1 MTNQSDLMH
10 YGIPRRSGRYPWG
23 SGKNPY
29 QGDDIK
35 KSKASQDSKDSK
47 EASGGSSN
55 SKSTS
60 STKSSSNP
68 KKMTDEE
75 LKKKIE
81 RLELE
86 KRYKDLSKSQ
96 VSEGKKFVFNILK
109 NSGNNILTQLTTYG
123 MGVLINKIFEK
134 YTGEKVVNP
143 KKGQKDK

>member
-1 MTNQSDLMH
+1 MMNQSRLIH

-35 KSKASQDSKDSK
+35 KSKSSGDSK
-47 EASGGSSN
+47 SN
-55 SKSTS
+55 SSKKS
-60 STKSSSNP
+60 STNP

-86 KRYKDLSKSQ
+86 KRYKDLSKAQ
-96 VSEGKKFVFNILK
+96 VSEGKRFVFDILK
-109 NSGNNILTQLTTYG
+109 RSGSNILTQLTTYG
-123 MGVLINKIFEK
+123 MGNLVNLIFKDIAKEN
-134 YTGEKVVNP
+134 VVNP